1 MNPIDMTLQIVQT
14 ARSEDFRDPAN
25 GVASRELGLHKA
37 SGGIFSARRVKTGKR
52 AAIEAI
58 ASARD
63 AWLSA
68 LYILE
73 GSITIRMGDDVVTL
87 RQHDAISQAPISAAN
102 VVEVSDRLEF
112 FELQAHDDQR
122 VRVLIPSR
130 PKQTIALDSPEAHSK
145 GVGPRSF
152 FDYRDLGL
160 GQTTAGRIE
169 LQVIRAQKPRQGGT
183 GWHSHTMA
191 QLSYGLSGW
200 ASLGVEGLRKPVI
213 QEPGDSFCIPA
224 GCVHNADSFSA
235 DYWALQVQIPAEYDT
250 NAREAPAGFQ
260 Q

>member
-1 MNPIDMTLQIVQT
+1 MNRIDMTLQIVQT

-58 ASARD
+58 ASVPD
-63 AWLSA
+63 PWLSA
-68 LYILE
+68 LY
-73 GSITIRMGDDVVTL
+73 TL